1 MVNLNERGIDLFYD
15 LIASAN
21 QGINYWQA
29 RQGEGWQS
37 TYKNIDVARELRL
50 NTTDF
55 YSYIA
60 QLTSNDEYLIEC

>member
-1 MVNLNERGIDLFYD
+1 MVNLNERGIDVFYD

-29 RQGEGWQS
+29 RQGEA
-37 TYKNIDVARELRL
+37 YKYIDVARELRL

-55 YSYIA
+55 YRYLS
-60 QLTSNDEYLIEC
+60 QLTSTDEYLIEC